1 MTREEKVSMVEGI
14 CNREPCSSECRFKDI
29 CDNTPYLLGDWPDV
43 ALDQCLRRIGIDPET
58 GEKIADQE
66 EVKEATGMTRE
77 ERVSMVEDICNRGH
91 CGGECVIEDICGET
105 FSVIRDWPDNIL
117 DRALRAARIDPET
130 GEKITAVTDTE
141 EPCPVP
147 EAPTCDELIE
157 PEPPVEEP
165 TQDVVNHPRH
175 YELPNGLECIDAMV
189 ATLGRET
196 VMAFCKANA
205 FKYLWRHERKNGAED
220 VEKARWYLNKW
231 HELRED
237 GETA

>member
-1 MTREEKVSMVEGI
+1 MTREEKIRVLGNLCATTS
-14 CNREPCSSECRFKDI
+14 CYNCKFREVCRAEKEVTDK
-29 CDNTPYLLGDWPDV
+29 WPEH
-43 ALDQCLRRIGIDPET
+43 ALDRALRAAGLDPET
-58 GEKIADQE
+58 GEKIADQKK
-66 EVKEATGMTRE
+66 VKETTGMTRE
-77 ERVSMVEDICNRGH
+77 EKIKMVQDICEH
-91 CGGECVIEDICGET
+91 QYCGTTCIIRSVCSQSTLDIEGWTDDTLDECLSLAD
-105 FSVIRDWPDNIL
+105 
-117 DRALRAARIDPET
+117 IDPET
-130 GEKITAVTDTE
+130 GEKITAATDTE
-141 EPCPVP
+141 ETCPIH

-165 TQDVVNHPRH
+165 AQDVVNHPQH
-175 YELPNGLECIDAMV
+175 YELPNGLECIDAMG